1 MTDFWTTKDLRR
13 GGLSPREIRKHI
25 AQGSLERLAHGLYVS
40 PKANDLTRLRAIRH
54 RWPHVVFSGLTAA
67 YLYGWEK
74 LSWPISGLLPRQG
87 SPIETDTVR
96 LSRASISR
104 TRVQQDLRVTSPVF
118 TAQGLIQAWPRA
130 KILNF
135 LERSYSGLTGSEQYH
150 RDFAALNPAA
160 KNVMRK
166 IAGSAIIGASS
177 QTERRL
183 AHALAEENL
192 FTQSNV
198 RVGPYVF
205 DLKVVGQP
213 ILVEVDGQ
221 QFHTATDV
229 FVRDRWKSNAAQRAG
244 YLVLRYS
251 DTCVDYA
258 LDDVVAQ
265 ILHTARSPGIQ
276 LHSDVQAVHKWHRA
290 LHSSP

>member
-1 MTDFWTTKDLRR
+1 MTDFWTTQDLRR
-13 GGLSPREIRKHI
+13 AGLSPREIRKHI
-25 AQGSLERLAHGLYVS
+25 AQGTLERLAHSLYIR
-40 PKANDLTRLRAIRH
+40 PKAPDLTRLRAIQH
-54 RWPHVVFSGLTAA
+54 RWPHMVFSGHTAA
-67 YLYGWEK
+67 YLYGWEA
-74 LSWPISGLLPRQG
+74 LSWPISGLLPRRG
-87 SPIETDTVR
+87 SPVQTDTVR
-96 LSRASISR
+96 LNRASISR
-104 TRVQQDLRVTSPVF
+104 TRIQQGLRVTSPVF

-130 KILNF
+130 KLLNF
-135 LERSYSGLTGSEQYH
+135 LERSYSGLDGTKKYDK
-150 RDFAALNPAA
+150 DFSALNPAA

-166 IAGSAIIGASS
+166 ITGSAVIGASS

-183 AHALAEENL
+183 AHALSRENL

-205 DLKVVGQP
+205 DLKVVGYP

-229 FVRDRWKSNAAQRAG
+229 FIRDRWKSNAAQRAG
-244 YLVLRYS
+244 YFILRYS

-265 ILHTARSPGIQ
+265 IVHTARSPGTQ
-276 LHSDVQAVHKWHRA
+276 LPSDVQAVHQWHRA
-290 LHSSP
+290 LHSYP